1 MGSASELDYHIL
13 LCRDIGLM
21 SRDDFSIS
29 TAKLTEVRKMLT
41 SFLQSVEEQIETQSR
56 AAGRS

>member
-1 MGSASELDYHIL
+1 LVLSELDYHL
-13 LCRDIGLM
+13 LL
-21 SRDDFSIS
+21 SRDLGFMSSDDFTSS

-56 AAGRS
+56 AAGKS